1 MPRAKK
7 RPSHYNSP
15 IDHTKVP
22 PIENPDDHSIFLA
35 SMKYTRHKNKMK
47 AINEERK
54 FFFHSGLVTQLLN
67 TKNFHKL
74 TDNIF
79 NPTSYATTLVE
90 RHSDHTKNADNADN
104 TGPIEPYYTIM
115 LRFDSPLTHTL
126 AYQFDKEF
134 LLETYKLIQK
144 RSHNK

>member
-15 IDHTKVP
+15 VDHTKVP
-22 PIENPDDHSIFLA
+22 PIENPDDHSISLA

-47 AINEERK
+47 AFNEERK

-74 TDNIF
+74 THNIF
-79 NPTSYATTLVE
+79 NPTSYTTTLVE
-90 RHSDHTKNADNADN
+90 KHTDN
-104 TGPIEPYYTIM
+104 TNNTHPVEPYYTIM
-115 LRFDSPLTHTL
+115 LRFDSPLAHTI
-126 AYQFDKEF
+126 AYQFDEEF
-134 LLETYKLIQK
+134 LLDTYKLIQK